1 MRKVLLDTNALL
13 RFFLNDI
20 PEQKKAV
27 DKLLRGAKAGEESL
41 IVSQIVVF
49 ELAFILEKYYQFAKD
64 LVVDRLKNLV
74 LTKYLKVES
83 RETFILALSL
93 YSATSVSF
101 VDCFLIA
108 KAKQLKSEI
117 FSFDKELIKLQ
128 EKI

>member
-27 DKLLRGAKAGEESL
+27 DKLIQGAKAGEESL

-64 LVVDRLKNLV
+64 LVVDRVKNLV